1 MQGKWNVCGEVCRVS
16 DLCVPGRWD
25 VSRVGLMWV
34 CPVVIGVLGGS
45 FTVIIGVDKPVVE
58 FRSL

>member
-1 MQGKWNVCGEVCRVS
+1 MCGEVCRVS

-45 FTVIIGVDKPVVE
+45 FTVIMGVDKPVVE